1 MNLLTRK
8 TGFPKLRMLLGHFC
22 LVLELE
28 VVKYIFLVVDL
39 IVHCAFKMGTGID
52 L

>member
-28 VVKYIFLVVDL
+28 VVKYIFILDL